1 MASRLS
7 LKAAGTKVQ
16 TLAKLGMGAIFVD
29 ANEMSEQDRQVFGQP
44 LFKDC
49 RPDFLKLLL
58 RELRLFEFEVHG
70 ISTWLDENEQI
81 FKVSSLPPDQ
91 LPPFMPKVVGQ
102 VFNYDDYLCSYDD
115 YGIDLI
121 VVISGKV
128 EKIIAGNIMQVL
140 TAGAAEGVNE
150 FLGWT
155 TRRKCTLRIAE
166 EGTRVRF
173 LSRELLLKVLD
184 RTHQVK
190 KEIESDEDEDEEEEE
205 GEEKAGEDEPNEDD
219 VAPEE
224 DGEGLEEEEEISQEE
239 NQEEQFEDVYTWDFE
254 RELFSKLTPDQ
265 VDAVSPEE
273 VLAMSFWGPLDHQSR
288 EAFQGMCFEER
299 YYLPGQYIIRS
310 HTDADCA
317 VIFLRGT
324 GAFEEQDAAPAEAR
338 VEANSW
344 LYEGYV
350 VKDKKKVGS
359 HRKTRVVRQV
369 IQGGNASQPLGKG
382 ETPKGVTPLKK
393 VESEKPGGLG
403 GIVPGVVPEDDFI
416 EVKSGTVIGALSLV
430 GGQVQIGGL
439 IKARTPVLV
448 AIVWHHIFKDF
459 LSGSQSAELR
469 RRMPDGKQRTA
480 FFETEPLHEARFF
493 HKGNVDAALMKIR
506 KKYELEEKMKKAGK
520 RGPPTPIQGQGRS
533 PSPSRRRNNK
543 PGRSAIGELM
553 EQRSPRAV
561 LDNTGQPLGGTA
573 DGFHSNMSQFKG
585 RGAYDAL
592 RLVLLHSF
600 QNHNL
605 LNEILDNV
613 PQQLLESLV
622 TAFEP
627 RWCVPGQVIV
637 ADEEEYEALF
647 VFLYGDFTVHVAGA
661 DVAELSQ
668 GAIQGEAQ
676 LLGLLPWTRTIRAS
690 EKNKT
695 EALVMVLTRE
705 TFVLEM
711 KGTREDAKFP
721 VPTKRL
727 IEIEGRLR
735 DEVPSSGGDG
745 WQVIAQVPM
754 FKSCGKRFIKR
765 LYQDADV
772 AFYCPGEAVALEG
785 EVAASMVVVVAGKLR
800 AEQHKTLY
808 CVEYGRG
815 PGLSNWC
822 FQNNFLGNDFHR
834 CFDLVAVTHT
844 IVLFLYRH
852 TLLQCLVEFPT
863 VRPII
868 SGMQTWIETAAVMT
882 SHKIFQGSSP
892 ELLKELQAA
901 AEPRACAANQC
912 LLPADT
918 PMSEGGFFF
927 LQRGHARVELYGET
941 TQELFQGDGVGT
953 LQLFGAEVSNLGAIN
968 AVTPCDALFLSRSA
982 FVEVLGQD
990 RFEEER
996 IRFDNLCRPLIE
1008 AREPEESVQKASVFE
1023 GCSERFIKLVLPLVE
1038 DHLFWPGD
1046 VFFTQGQEGST
1057 MFIVHVGEAR
1067 LEMTGVGV
1075 VGTVPEG
1082 GCTGEQ
1088 TALGIE
1094 PSRTV
1099 TARATA
1105 ITWAR
1110 VLRRPLLDKAKRW
1123 FQIDGDIMVENSSG
1137 KKISGPQGLSSDE

>member
-1 MASRLS
+1 MAAHKLS
-7 LKAAGTKVQ
+7 LKAAMTKVQ
-16 TLAKLGMGAIFVD
+16 TLNKLGMGDIFVD
-29 ANEMSEQDRQVFGQP
+29 ADEMAEPDRQVFGQP

-81 FKVSSLPPDQ
+81 FKVSALAPDQ
-91 LPPFMPKVVGQ
+91 LPPYMPKVVGQ
-102 VFNYDDYLCSYDD
+102 QFNYDDYLCSYDD

-128 EKIIAGNIMQVL
+128 EKIISGHIMQVL
-140 TAGAAEGVNE
+140 GAGDAEGVNE

-173 LSRELLLKVLD
+173 LSREILLKVLD
-184 RTHQVK
+184 RTHQVPK
-190 KEIESDEDEDEEEEE
+190 AVESDEDEEEEE
-205 GEEKAGEDEPNEDD
+205 EEGENGGDADDANEDD
-219 VAPEE
+219 PPPEE
-224 DGEGLEEEEEISQEE
+224 DAEGLEEEAEISQDE

-265 VDAVSPEE
+265 VDAVSPSE

-288 EAFQGMCFEER
+288 ESFQGLCFEER

-324 GAFEEQDAAPAEAR
+324 GAFEEQEVADKEAS
-338 VEANSW
+338 SW
-344 LYEGYV
+344 LYQGYV

-369 IQGGNASQPLGKG
+369 VTFNKQEMQGTSSAHVAGGG
-382 ETPKGVTPLKK
+382 E
-393 VESEKPGGLG
+393 SRGLG
-403 GIVPGVVPEDDFI
+403 HTVVPGVVPEDDFI

-459 LSGSQSAELR
+459 LSGQSPELK
-469 RRMPDGKQRTA
+469 RRMPDARQRTA
-480 FFETEPLHEARFF
+480 FFESEPLHEARFF
-493 HKGNVDAALMKIR
+493 HRGNVDAALTKIR
-506 KKYELEEKMKKAGK
+506 KKYELEEKLKKAGK
-520 RGPPTPIQGQGRS
+520 QRHPPTPAQGPAGRS
-533 PSPSRRRNNK
+533 PSPSRRGRNLK

-561 LDNTGQPLGGTA
+561 LDNTGQPLAGTS
-573 DGFHSNMSQFKG
+573 DGFHSHMSQYKG
-585 RGAYDAL
+585 QGAYDAL

-605 LNEILDNV
+605 LNEILDNA
-613 PQQLLESLV
+613 PQQLLESLIA
-622 TAFEP
+622 AFEP

-637 ADEEEYEALF
+637 MDEEEYEALF

-676 LLGLLPWTRTIRAS
+676 LLGLLPWTRTIRAA
-690 EKNKT
+690 ERNKT

-705 TFVLEM
+705 RFVLEM

-735 DEVPSSGGDG
+735 DEVPSRGEDG
-745 WQVIAQVPM
+745 WQVIAGVPM
-754 FKSCGKRFIKR
+754 FKSCGKKFIKR

-772 AFYCPGEAVALEG
+772 AFLCPGEAVALEG

-815 PGLSNWC
+815 QGLSNWC
-822 FQNNFLGNDFHR
+822 FQNNFLGNDFYR

-852 TLLQCLVEFPT
+852 TLLQCLIEFPKI
-863 VRPII
+863 RPII
-868 SGMQTWIETAAVMT
+868 SGMQTWIENAATMT
-882 SHKIFQGSSP
+882 SHRIFQGSSP
-892 ELLKELQAA
+892 ELLEALEAV
-901 AEPRACAANQC
+901 AEPRACSANQC
-912 LLPADT
+912 LLPADM

-927 LQRGHARVELYGET
+927 VQRGHAKVELYGET
-941 TQELFQGDGVGT
+941 TQELFQGDGTGT

-968 AVTPCDALFLSRSA
+968 AVTPCDALFLSRAA

-996 IRFDNLCRPLIE
+996 IRFDNMCRSLIE
-1008 AREPEESVQKASVFE
+1008 AGEPEESVQKASVFE
-1023 GCSERFIKLVLPLVE
+1023 GCSERFIKLVSPLVE
-1038 DHLFWPGD
+1038 DQLYWPGQTL
-1046 VFFTQGQEGST
+1046 FQQGEEGST
-1057 MFIVHVGEAR
+1057 MYIIHVGEAR

-1082 GCTGEQ
+1082 SCTGEQ

-1123 FQIDGDIMVENSSG
+1123 FEIDGDIMVENSSG
-1137 KKISGPQGLSSDE
+1137 KKISGPAGISSEE